1 MSSSV
6 TAEPISASYK
16 ICSSFLYASSERGD
30 PKSALRRDP
39 RKEFVLVSADF
50 IFLKKPSIYTI
61 VSDKRKYMNLHEYQA
76 KLILMEEGVP
86 VPPFGVASNV
96 SDVEKIIKDLHL
108 QEAVIK
114 IQVHAG
120 GRGKA
125 GGVKFGK
132 TPDEIKKW
140 ASQLI
145 GMKMV
150 NNQTGPNGAIAHQV
164 LIAAPLKIA
173 KEYYLGAIIDR
184 SQVDGAEPILIASP
198 EGGMDIEEIAE
209 KHPEKILTLPIA
221 LDGSMKPYHL
231 LRLAHFMG
239 WTGRTQEE
247 GMKMAQAVAKVFIQ
261 KDGSLLEINPLIK
274 DDAGHLWALDAKLS
288 VDDNALF
295 RQKAIAEMYD
305 ETQESK
311 YEVAAKKHDLAYI
324 ALTGNIGCMVNG
336 AGLAMATMD
345 IIHHAGGKPANFLD
359 VGGSATA
366 EKIAE
371 GFHILVSD
379 PHVKAIL
386 VNIFGGIMNCA
397 TIAEGILKALKNKPL
412 SIPLV
417 VRMEGTNVA
426 EGKRMLQE
434 SGLKIVTAD
443 NLAEAATKV
452 MQEVKK
458 EGGHGHSH

>member
-1 MSSSV
+1 
-6 TAEPISASYK
+6 
-16 ICSSFLYASSERGD
+16 
-30 PKSALRRDP
+30 
-39 RKEFVLVSADF
+39 
-50 IFLKKPSIYTI
+50 
-61 VSDKRKYMNLHEYQA
+61 MNLHEYQA

-86 VPPFGVASNV
+86 VPSFGVAASQAEA
-96 SDVEKIIKDLHL
+96 EKIIKDLHL
-108 QEAVIK
+108 KEAVVK

-132 TPDEIKKW
+132 SPDEIKKL
-140 ASQLI
+140 AGELI

-150 NNQTGPNGAIAHQV
+150 NNQTGPAGVVAAQV
-164 LIAAPLKIA
+164 MIAAPLKIA
-173 KEYYLGAIIDR
+173 KEYYLGAVIDR
-184 SQVDGAEPILIASP
+184 EKREPILIASP
-198 EGGMDIEEIAE
+198 EGGMDIEEVAE

-231 LRLAHFMG
+231 LRLAKFMG
-239 WTGRTQEE
+239 WTKETADE
-247 GMKMAQAVAKVFIQ
+247 GMKIAKAVAKTFIQ
-261 KDGSLLEINPLIK
+261 KDGSLLEINPLVK
-274 DDAGHLWALDAKLS
+274 DEEDRLWALDAKLS

-305 ETQESK
+305 ETQQSK
-311 YEVAAKKHDLAYI
+311 YEVAAKKHDLSYI
-324 ALTGNIGCMVNG
+324 ALSGNIGCMVNG

-345 IIHHAGGKPANFLD
+345 IIHYAGGEPANFLD

-371 GFHILVSD
+371 GFNILVSD
-379 PHVKAIL
+379 PNVKAIL

-397 TIAEGILKALKNKPL
+397 TIAEGILSALKNKPL

-426 EGKRMLQE
+426 EGKKMLQN

-443 NLAEAATKV
+443 NLADAAGAVVK
-452 MQEVKK
+452 EVQR
-458 EGGHGHSH
+458 GHSHS